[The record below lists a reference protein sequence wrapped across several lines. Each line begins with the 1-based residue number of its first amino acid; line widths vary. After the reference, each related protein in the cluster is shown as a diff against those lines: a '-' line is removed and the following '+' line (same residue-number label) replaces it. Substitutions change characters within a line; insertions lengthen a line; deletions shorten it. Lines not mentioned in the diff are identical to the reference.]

1 MYDHIN
7 SMAKPSNK
15 EKILQE
21 GLKLVHERGFGGASV
36 RDIVQAAGVP
46 QGSFT
51 NHFASKEAFGLEII
65 EIYAAG
71 GLELVARTLR
81 NDALPPLK
89 RLGDY
94 LDATQEKFCGSGMK
108 AGCMLGNFAAEAAE
122 SGESIRKRVV
132 AVFQATEDSVAYC
145 LEAAVAAGELPK
157 DFPVRDVAG
166 FILSSLQGVN
176 LLGKTIHSVEPF
188 ERFKRV
194 LFERVLR

>member
-1 MYDHIN
+1 MYDHIK
-7 SMAKPSNK
+7 SMSKPSNRD
-15 EKILQE
+15 KILQE

-71 GLELVARTLR
+71 GQELVDRTLR
-81 NDALPPLK
+81 NDGQPPLE
-89 RLGDY
+89 RLAAY

-122 SGESIRKRVV
+122 TGDSIRQRVMEVFRATEESI
-132 AVFQATEDSVAYC
+132 AYC
-145 LEAAVAAGELPK
+145 LEAAVKAGDLPE
-157 DFPVRDVAG
+157 DFAVRDVAG

-176 LLGKTIHSVEPF
+176 LLGKTIRSVEPF